1 MGSASPARSSGAR
14 RKRAVVFVVVVVS
27 LSTHLSAGRAFLTIT
42 GRAAT
47 LAHSLAYL
55 LARSFV
61 SVVFHFRR

>member
-14 RKRAVVFVVVVVS
+14 RKRAVVVVVVS

-61 SVVFHFRR
+61 SVGFHFRR